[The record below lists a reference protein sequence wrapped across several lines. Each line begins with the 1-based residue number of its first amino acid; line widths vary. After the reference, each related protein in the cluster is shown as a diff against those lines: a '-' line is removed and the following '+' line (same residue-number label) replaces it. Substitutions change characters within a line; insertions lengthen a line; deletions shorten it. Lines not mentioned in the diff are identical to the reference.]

1 MTYARWWWCQL
12 FFYSAPPCSS
22 VHIMGHDLACIAY
35 KIGWLLLVLW
45 LYANRNIWACPGQW
59 AYSRLVCGY
68 FSVCVCVSFSAF
80 MHIMWMHVYVCCWP
94 SMLCRLLLLSDL
106 NRALGE
112 VRMSTSLC
120 LPPLTHTIRP
130 EWISFAVSDRWTTR
144 LSAGQVTSHY
154 HQWKKCIKQ
163 AFTASHNIPE
173 HSLFTKEQTH
183 LLLFSGREKD

>member
-1 MTYARWWWCQL
+1 MLPLGAVREASCSFNTVPSESMTYARWWWCQL

-22 VHIMGHDLACIAY
+22 VYIMGHDLACIAY

-59 AYSRLVCGY
+59 AYSRLVCGC

-130 EWISFAVSDRWTTR
+130 EWISFAVSDRWTTGY
-144 LSAGQVTSHY
+144 LQVKSRHIIING
-154 HQWKKCIKQ
+154 K
-163 AFTASHNIPE
+163 SV
-173 HSLFTKEQTH
+173 
-183 LLLFSGREKD
+183 